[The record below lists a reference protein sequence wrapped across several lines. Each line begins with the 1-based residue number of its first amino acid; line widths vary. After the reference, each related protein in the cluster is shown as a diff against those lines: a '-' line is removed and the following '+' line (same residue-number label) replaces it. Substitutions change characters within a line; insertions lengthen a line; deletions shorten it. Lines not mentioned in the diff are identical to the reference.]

1 MGEGPR
7 GMGWAAGASWDR
19 GLGSDPRHPLV
30 PSLLVCCHRVGPW
43 LSRVPA
49 DAMEGDPWGCGGDA
63 GSQGEAGPCPV
74 SEQAG
79 WPLAPMAIGREG
91 VFSPTPS
98 GLLVTAPRAQVRAL
112 RLRMRVSAVVRS
124 LCPPRAR
131 SPRLRGLGPSTATGS
146 GVRMGLDPEY
156 EPRVLSPELPPALR
170 PAGPSQVPPCEGRP
184 PTRALAG
191 LCSDRRPAPCRAG
204 GRAPHP
210 PGFSLSCHLGHG
222 GWRQG
227 LERV

>member
-112 RLRMRVSAVVRS
+112 RLRMRVGAVGRS

-131 SPRLRGLGPSTATGS
+131 SPRLRGLGPSTATRS

-156 EPRVLSPELPPALR
+156 EPRVLSLSFRPLCGLPAPPRCLPARGGRPPGHWPASAVTGGLPPAELVGGLHTPLGSVC
-170 PAGPSQVPPCEGRP
+170 PA
-184 PTRALAG
+184 T
-191 LCSDRRPAPCRAG
+191 
-204 GRAPHP
+204 
-210 PGFSLSCHLGHG
+210 
-222 GWRQG
+222 
-227 LERV
+227 

>member
-19 GLGSDPRHPLV
+19 GLGSDSRHPLV

-63 GSQGEAGPCPV
+63 GSRGEAGPCPV

-79 WPLAPMAIGREG
+79 WPLAPMAVGREG

-131 SPRLRGLGPSTATGS
+131 SPRLRGLGPSTATRS

-156 EPRVLSPELPPALR
+156 EPRVLSLSFRPLCGLPAPPRCLPARGGRPPGHWPASAVTGGLPPAELVGGLHTPLGSVC
-170 PAGPSQVPPCEGRP
+170 PA
-184 PTRALAG
+184 T
-191 LCSDRRPAPCRAG
+191 
-204 GRAPHP
+204 
-210 PGFSLSCHLGHG
+210 
-222 GWRQG
+222 
-227 LERV
+227 

>member
-19 GLGSDPRHPLV
+19 GLGSDSRHPLV

-63 GSQGEAGPCPV
+63 GSRGEAGPCPV

-79 WPLAPMAIGREG
+79 WPLAPMAVGREG

-131 SPRLRGLGPSTATGS
+131 SPRLRGLGPSTATRS

-156 EPRVLSPELPPALR
+156 EPRVLSLSFRPLCGLPAPPRCLPARGGRPPGHWPGSAVTGGLPPAELVGGLHTPLGSVC
-170 PAGPSQVPPCEGRP
+170 PA
-184 PTRALAG
+184 T
-191 LCSDRRPAPCRAG
+191 
-204 GRAPHP
+204 
-210 PGFSLSCHLGHG
+210 
-222 GWRQG
+222 
-227 LERV
+227 